1 MNKQI
6 LERAER
12 VTRETIAPRASQY
25 DVAGANPIESWRALW
40 REGLLAGISHTEVYP
55 LTLFAVGGTAPV
67 DTATVVTAMVGW
79 HTLIGIGECFITALV
94 VATVVAVRP
103 DLCYGA
109 RRLLADRPL
118 ELRTEVAR

>member
-40 REGLLAGISHTEVYP
+40 REGLLAGTVPTAH
-55 LTLFAVGGTAPV
+55 GGLGLDMRRSAGTSTRSCATASSS
-67 DTATVVTAMVGW
+67 
-79 HTLIGIGECFITALV
+79 
-94 VATVVAVRP
+94 
-103 DLCYGA
+103 GA
-109 RRLLADRPL
+109 GGASPR
-118 ELRTEVAR
+118 